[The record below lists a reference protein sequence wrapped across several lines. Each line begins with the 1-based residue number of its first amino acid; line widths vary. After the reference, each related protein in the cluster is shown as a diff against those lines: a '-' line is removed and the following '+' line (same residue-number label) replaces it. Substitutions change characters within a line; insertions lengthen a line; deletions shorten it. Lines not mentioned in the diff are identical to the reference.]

1 MNMQIKILD
10 KVYECENQIDA
21 VGTIFDQIQQLLT
34 QSNTSLSS
42 FEIDG
47 VELYSE
53 YDQYIIDH
61 IGSIKII
68 VINVKTLKELMDDT
82 LNSIQEYTI
91 KAIPAIDKM
100 VNEFY
105 QGVSQDTWDKFSQLL
120 EGLQFIID
128 SLNTIGD
135 NQDWYYNAS
144 QFEVVKQKLLRQIV
158 MLQIAMES
166 QDRVKL
172 SDVLIYEIIP
182 SFKALAKEITVNTEY
197 GQVQ

>member
-1 MNMQIKILD
+1 MQIKILD
-10 KVYECENQIDA
+10 KVYECENQIAA
-21 VGTIFDQIQQLLT
+21 VGTIFDQVQQLLT

-47 VELYSE
+47 VELYSD
-53 YDQYIIDH
+53 YDQYIIEH
-61 IGSIKII
+61 IENIKII

-82 LNSIQEYTI
+82 LNSIQEYI
-91 KAIPAIDKM
+91 IRAIPEIDKM
-100 VNEFY
+100 VDEFY
-105 QGVSQDTWDKFSQLL
+105 QGVSQNTWDKFSQLL
-120 EGLQFIID
+120 EGLQFIIN

-144 QFEVVKQKLLRQIV
+144 QFELVKQNLLRQII
-158 MLQIAMES
+158 MLQQAMES

-172 SDVLIYEIIP
+172 SDALLYEIIP
-182 SFKALAKEITVNTEY
+182 SFKALAKEISINIEY